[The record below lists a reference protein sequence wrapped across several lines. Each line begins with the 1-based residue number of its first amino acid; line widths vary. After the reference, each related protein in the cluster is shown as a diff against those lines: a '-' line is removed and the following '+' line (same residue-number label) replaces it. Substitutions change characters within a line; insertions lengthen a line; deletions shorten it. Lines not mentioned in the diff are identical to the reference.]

1 MADQID
7 WVALAV
13 FLFFF
18 ILVTVMGFFAARW
31 KAGPVSEHLDEWG
44 LGGRQFG
51 TWITW
56 FLVGGDFYTAYTVIA
71 VPALVYAVGAYG
83 FFALPYTI
91 IVYPFVFAVMPVLWK
106 VAHANG
112 HVTAA
117 DVVHGTYN
125 SRGLE
130 LAVAITG
137 LVATMPYIALQL
149 IGMGVVIKA
158 MGLTGELPLVAAF
171 VILALY
177 TYSSGLR
184 APALIAFVKDIM
196 IYIVVLVAVV
206 IVPAKLGG
214 YGAVF
219 AAANDAFTAKGGATG
234 LILKPAQML
243 PYATLA
249 LGSALAAFMYP
260 HTLTGIFASKSAD
273 TIRKNA
279 ILLPAYTLLLGLIAL
294 MGYMAYAA
302 NIKVTSNNDVVPVL
316 FKVLFPSW
324 FAGFAFA
331 AIAIGALV
339 PAAVMSIGA
348 ANLFTRNVWKS
359 YVDPGISHA
368 GEAAVAKIA
377 SLVVKLGA
385 LAFTLF
391 LPTQYALD
399 LQLLGG
405 LWILQTFPALVFGLF
420 TRWFRAEGLLLGWA
434 VGILWGSWTAW
445 SNGLKAAR
453 DHRPRRRQ
461 LCVLCRARRAD
472 PQCRRR
478 GDHHPHRRA
487 GLARPARR
495 YCSILI
501 LAALAT
507 SPQRAMSAAR
517 IFAKIP
523 PTSCRP
529 IRCRAVLGARSHP
542 ATARSASIRPRAFL
556 TIAGGVAFGAKMPLH
571 NTASTSAPASFK
583 VGTSG
588 RSSIRL
594 GVATAKRARRAA
606 LDLADH
612 RAGIRDGRGD
622 LPGNHRQHR
631 LVGALVGNDLHR
643 RAGLLLEQLGH
654 QLERGG

>member
-7 WVALAV
+7 LVALAV

-18 ILVTVMGFFAARW
+18 VLVTVMGFFAARW
-31 KAGPVSEHLDEWG
+31 KAAPVAAHLDEWG

-71 VPALVYAVGAYG
+71 VPALVYSVGAYG

-106 VAHANG
+106 LAKDRG
-112 HVTAA
+112 YVTAA
-117 DVVHGTYN
+117 DVVHGQYG
-125 SRGLE
+125 SRPLE

-137 LVATMPYIALQL
+137 VIATMPYIALQL
-149 IGMGVVIKA
+149 VGMAVVIKA
-158 MGLTGELPLVAAF
+158 LGLTGELPLIAAF
-171 VILALY
+171 IILALY

-184 APALIAFVKDIM
+184 APALIAFVKDLM
-196 IYIVVLVAVV
+196 IYIVVIVAVV
-206 IVPAKLGG
+206 VVPMKLGG

-219 AAANDAFTAKGGATG
+219 SAANDAFTAKGGATG
-234 LILKPAQML
+234 LILKPSQML

-294 MGYMAYAA
+294 LGYMAHAA
-302 NIKVTSNNDVVPVL
+302 HIVVSSPNDVVPTL
-316 FKVLFPSW
+316 FAVLFPPW
-324 FAGFAFA
+324 FAGFSFS

-348 ANLFTRNVWKS
+348 ANLFTRNIWKS
-359 YVDPGISHA
+359 YVDPGIDHA

-377 SLVVKLGA
+377 SLVVKVGA
-385 LAFTLF
+385 LSFILF

-434 VGILWGSWTAW
+434 VGIGWGSWTAW
-445 SNGLKAAR
+445 SNGLKPLATIDLGGASY
-453 DHRPRRRQ
+453 
-461 LCVLCRARRAD
+461 VFYV
-472 PQCRRR
+472 
-478 GDHHPHRRA
+478 
-487 GLARPARR
+487 GLGA
-495 YCSILI
+495 LI
-501 LAALAT
+501 LNIAIAAIVTIIVARL
-507 SPQRAMSAAR
+507 SP
-517 IFAKIP
+517 
-523 PTSCRP
+523 
-529 IRCRAVLGARSHP
+529 RS
-542 ATARSASIRPRAFL
+542 ATARS
-556 TIAGGVAFGAKMPLH
+556 
-571 NTASTSAPASFK
+571 
-583 VGTSG
+583 
-588 RSSIRL
+588 
-594 GVATAKRARRAA
+594 
-606 LDLADH
+606 
-612 RAGIRDGRGD
+612 
-622 LPGNHRQHR
+622 
-631 LVGALVGNDLHR
+631 
-643 RAGLLLEQLGH
+643 
-654 QLERGG
+654 

>member
-1 MADQID
+1 MTDQIE
-7 WVALAV
+7 WVALSI
-13 FLFFF
+13 FIFFF
-18 ILVTVMGFFAARW
+18 ALVTVMGFFAARW
-31 KAGPVSEHLDEWG
+31 KSGPVHEHLDEWG

-71 VPALVYAVGAYG
+71 VPALVYAVGAFG

-117 DVVHGTYN
+117 DVVHGTYR

-130 LAVAITG
+130 LAVALTG
-137 LVATMPYIALQL
+137 MVATMPYIALQL

-158 MGLTGELPLVAAF
+158 MGLTGELPIVAAF
-171 VILALY
+171 IILALY

-206 IVPAKLGG
+206 VVPAKLGG

-219 AAANDAFTAKGGATG
+219 SAAGDAFEAKGGDTG
-234 LILKPAQML
+234 LILHPSQML

-260 HTLTGIFASKSAD
+260 HTLTGIFASKSAN

-294 MGYMAYAA
+294 LGYMAHAA
-302 NIKVTSNNDVVPVL
+302 NIKVDTPNDVVPIL

-377 SLVVKLGA
+377 SLVVKAGA
-385 LAFTLF
+385 LAFILF
-391 LPTQYALD
+391 LPTQYAID

-434 VGILWGSWTAW
+434 VGIGWGSWTAW
-445 SNGLKAAR
+445 SHGLKPLATIHLGDADYAFYVGLGALILNIAVAAI
-453 DHRPRRRQ
+453 
-461 LCVLCRARRAD
+461 VT
-472 PQCRRR
+472 
-478 GDHHPHRRA
+478 
-487 GLARPARR
+487 
-495 YCSILI
+495 LI
-501 LAALAT
+501 LAW
-507 SPQRAMSAAR
+507 M
-517 IFAKIP
+517 
-523 PTSCRP
+523 RP
-529 IRCRAVLGARSHP
+529 EPKPNAIARS
-542 ATARSASIRPRAFL
+542 
-556 TIAGGVAFGAKMPLH
+556 
-571 NTASTSAPASFK
+571 
-583 VGTSG
+583 
-588 RSSIRL
+588 
-594 GVATAKRARRAA
+594 
-606 LDLADH
+606 
-612 RAGIRDGRGD
+612 
-622 LPGNHRQHR
+622 
-631 LVGALVGNDLHR
+631 
-643 RAGLLLEQLGH
+643 
-654 QLERGG
+654 